1 MTGSTKTVILDLNS
15 FFSEMVS
22 EAMNRRKL
30 TTLPLVSKYLVDLLQ
45 SYIYSK
51 NLEIE
56 NTLAEMYLKAM
67 QEESQKIKFEKL
79 KKLGDLSLYISGFF
93 GDSLKRK
100 VVDIDYYAE
109 IGGRAYDC
117 LATESH
123 ENLYSRVYEE
133 ISVKFLDF
141 VDVLTLISQK
151 SLVQSNEDLLR
162 LYDRYITTGSELAK
176 EQLLEKGLIPTETK
190 KTEQ

>member
-1 MTGSTKTVILDLNS
+1 M
-15 FFSEMVS
+15 
-22 EAMNRRKL
+22 
-30 TTLPLVSKYLVDLLQ
+30 
-45 SYIYSK
+45 
-51 NLEIE
+51 
-56 NTLAEMYLKAM
+56 
-67 QEESQKIKFEKL
+67 
-79 KKLGDLSLYISGFF
+79 
-93 GDSLKRK
+93 KRK